1 MKNTIQIMLAIEL
14 LMLVLGILKLIVMG
28 VKSDLAGQGMTVAY
42 TVIATILALI
52 LIGSAYALV
61 SAGKWLWLALI
72 LAVIAAVLSLVVL
85 LME

>member
-1 MKNTIQIMLAIEL
+1 MKNAIQIMLAVEL
-14 LMLVLGILKLIVMG
+14 LMLVLGILKLVVMG

-42 TVIATILALI
+42 SVILTLLALI
-52 LIGSAYALV
+52 LIGSAYGLV

-72 LAVIAAVLSLVVL
+72 LAVIAAFLSLVVL